1 MMLAQASGGGGSG
14 FLILMIGLA
23 GVMFFMMRSQR
34 KRTQAQQNVQRGAEV
49 GDDVMTTAGIF
60 GTIVDEDEDEGTVML
75 EIAPG
80 TTIKMLRAGISR
92 RLTDDGYDE
101 DEVEVEV
108 EDEDED
114 KDNEDTD
121 EPQAGT
127 DASEEHRAP

>member
-1 MMLAQASGGGGSG
+1 MMLAQASGGGSG

-23 GVMFFMMRSQR
+23 AVMFFMMRSQR

-49 GDDVMTTAGIF
+49 GDEVMTTAGIF
-60 GTIVDEDEDEGTVML
+60 GTIVDEDEDEGTIML

-92 RLTDDGYDE
+92 RLTDDDDADDE
-101 DEVEVEV
+101 DEG
-108 EDEDED
+108 D
-114 KDNEDTD
+114 EDTD

>member
-23 GVMFFMMRSQR
+23 AVMFFMMRSQR

-60 GTIVDEDEDEGTVML
+60 GTIVDEDEDEGTIML

-92 RLTDDGYDE
+92 RLTDDDADDE
-101 DEVEVEV
+101 DEG
-108 EDEDED
+108 D
-114 KDNEDTD
+114 EDTD

>member
-1 MMLAQASGGGGSG
+1 
-14 FLILMIGLA
+14 MIGLA

-60 GTIVDEDEDEGTVML
+60 GTIVDEDEDEGTIML

-92 RLTDDGYDE
+92 RLTDDDGFAEDQDE
-101 DEVEVEV
+101 D
-108 EDEDED
+108 DD
-114 KDNEDTD
+114 EDTD

>member
-60 GTIVDEDEDEGTVML
+60 GTIVDEDEDEGTIML

-92 RLTDDGYDE
+92 RLTDDDGFDE
-101 DEVEVEV
+101 DQ
-108 EDEDED
+108 DEDD
-114 KDNEDTD
+114 DEDTD

>member
-23 GVMFFMMRSQR
+23 AVMFFMMRSQR

-60 GTIVDEDEDEGTVML
+60 GTIVDEDEDEGTIML

-92 RLTDDGYDE
+92 RLTDDDDADDE
-101 DEVEVEV
+101 DEG
-108 EDEDED
+108 D
-114 KDNEDTD
+114 EDTD

>member
-1 MMLAQASGGGGSG
+1 MVLAQASGGGGSG

-23 GVMFFMMRSQR
+23 AVMFFMMRSQR

-49 GDDVMTTAGIF
+49 GDEVMTTAGIF
-60 GTIVDEDEDEGTVML
+60 GTIVDEDEDEGTIML

-92 RLTDDGYDE
+92 RLTDDDDADDE
-101 DEVEVEV
+101 DEG
-108 EDEDED
+108 D
-114 KDNEDTD
+114 EDTD